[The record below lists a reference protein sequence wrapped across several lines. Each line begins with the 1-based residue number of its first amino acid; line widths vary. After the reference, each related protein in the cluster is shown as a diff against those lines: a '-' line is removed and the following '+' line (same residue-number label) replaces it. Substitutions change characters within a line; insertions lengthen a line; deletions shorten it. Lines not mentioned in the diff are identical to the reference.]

1 MQVRDLEHQ
10 AASDKLEKQIDAQRK
25 SNDDWKRRRD
35 QNEEPKRI
43 FQTKLTRNM
52 IHEVF
57 NNEIDL
63 LENIRTGKKSS
74 ARHKMFKTSAQSCQA
89 LGQQNYTHI
98 LSKEQVQW
106 VCEEMDKKWM
116 DQDYNWKVLV
126 PEFCVSL
133 YAHFFNTSREI
144 AERKILETGAG
155 IYGLTRSSSGEFDL
169 PFAQLSFLLRLIHL
183 KTKQKL
189 IFLAHVGALLAMMSY
204 HRSTA
209 IRFFT
214 WPKPQGQR
222 CSKSLQYDP

>member
-1 MQVRDLEHQ
+1 MAQIWWVIWFVFRHDSSSSDQDNAVAIPSTDDLLKPPSRQEQEKQKQVNLAFQDSDKIIQVRDSEHQ

-25 SNDDWKRRRD
+25 SNDDWKRRWD
-35 QNEEPKRI
+35 ENEEPKRI

-52 IHEVF
+52 IREVF

-63 LENIRTGKKSS
+63 LENIRTGKQSS

-106 VCEEMDKKWM
+106 VCEEMDKKWV

-155 IYGLTRSSSGEFDL
+155 IYGLTRSSSG
-169 PFAQLSFLLRLIHL
+169 
-183 KTKQKL
+183 
-189 IFLAHVGALLAMMSY
+189 
-204 HRSTA
+204 
-209 IRFFT
+209 
-214 WPKPQGQR
+214 
-222 CSKSLQYDP
+222 

>member
-1 MQVRDLEHQ
+1 MAQIWWVIWFVFRHDSSSSDQDDAVAIPRTDDLLRPPSRQEQEEQKQANLAFQDSDKIIQVKDLEHQ

-43 FQTKLTRNM
+43 FQTKLTRYM
-52 IHEVF
+52 IREVF

-155 IYGLTRSSSGEFDL
+155 IYGLTRSSSG
-169 PFAQLSFLLRLIHL
+169 
-183 KTKQKL
+183 
-189 IFLAHVGALLAMMSY
+189 
-204 HRSTA
+204 
-209 IRFFT
+209 
-214 WPKPQGQR
+214 
-222 CSKSLQYDP
+222 

>member
-1 MQVRDLEHQ
+1 MAQIWWVILFVFRHDSSSSDQDNAVAIPSTDDLLRPPSRQEQEEQKQADLAFQDSNKKVQVRDLEHQ

-52 IHEVF
+52 IREVF

-63 LENIRTGKKSS
+63 LENIRTGKQCS
-74 ARHKMFKTSAQSCQA
+74 ARHKAFKSSTQSCQA
-89 LGQQNYTHI
+89 LGQKNYTHI

-106 VCEEMDKKWM
+106 VCEEIDKKWV

-155 IYGLTRSSSGEFDL
+155 IYGLTRSSSG
-169 PFAQLSFLLRLIHL
+169 
-183 KTKQKL
+183 
-189 IFLAHVGALLAMMSY
+189 
-204 HRSTA
+204 
-209 IRFFT
+209 
-214 WPKPQGQR
+214 
-222 CSKSLQYDP
+222 